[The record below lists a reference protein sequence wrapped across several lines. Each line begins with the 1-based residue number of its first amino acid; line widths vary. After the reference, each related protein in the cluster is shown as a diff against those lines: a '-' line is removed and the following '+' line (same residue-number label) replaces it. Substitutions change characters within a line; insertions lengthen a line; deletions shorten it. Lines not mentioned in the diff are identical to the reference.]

1 MNDKTIPHD
10 NQTPETEKRSADLNP
25 TLRTK
30 GKPSCT
36 TTTPARK
43 PNYQEKL
50 TPRQISYHLESPKHT
65 HQNESTK
72 GRENT
77 ISKHPSKPPTPTS
90 DSHLDTPP
98 TLAALHDPT
107 IRFANYHQ
115 TSDCRVSLQIFIA
128 TRKLHVEYTRE
139 HPPDLDFSL
148 EEILTDIGLN
158 VLTRRALPHWENSNQ
173 EISEKSYRLLHTRD

>member
-43 PNYQEKL
+43 PNYPEKL
-50 TPRQISYHLESPKHT
+50 TPRQISYHLESPKHA

-98 TLAALHDPT
+98 PLPHSTTQLSVLPIIIKPRT
-107 IRFANYHQ
+107 
-115 TSDCRVSLQIFIA
+115 
-128 TRKLHVEYTRE
+128 VEC
-139 HPPDLDFSL
+139 HCKFSL
-148 EEILTDIGLN
+148 PHGNCMSSNNLGPSHPNYPHEGEIHLHHTDPQLRKDI
-158 VLTRRALPHWENSNQ
+158 PHYTKGNCTPENS
-173 EISEKSYRLLHTRD
+173 EKH